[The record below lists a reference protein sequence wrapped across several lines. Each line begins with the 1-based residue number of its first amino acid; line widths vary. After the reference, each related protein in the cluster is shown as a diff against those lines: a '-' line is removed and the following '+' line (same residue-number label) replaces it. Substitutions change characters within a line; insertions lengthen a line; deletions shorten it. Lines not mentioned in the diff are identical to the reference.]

1 MNETP
6 AHGAP
11 DGATP
16 GAGPA
21 PSLRAYLGLY
31 SAGFVGR
38 EEMIATVAAWPFEP
52 EEGLDEGHPEPTHQ
66 DNTLAVV
73 SAARLLGQLTRE
85 DVAEIQRRID
95 LRAGGAAGGGAER
108 RP

>member
-1 MNETP
+1 MNDTP
-6 AHGAP
+6 A
-11 DGATP
+11 P
-16 GAGPA
+16 GASADGPA

-31 SAGFVGR
+31 AAGFVGR
-38 EEMIATVAAWPFEP
+38 EEMVATVAAWPFEV

-66 DNTLAVV
+66 DNTLSVLA
-73 SAARLLGQLTRE
+73 AARLLGQVTRE

-95 LRAGGAAGGGAER
+95 GRPDGPATGAER

>member
-6 AHGAP
+6 V
-11 DGATP
+11 P
-16 GAGPA
+16 GASTADSA

-31 SAGFVGR
+31 AAGFVER
-38 EEMIATVAAWPFEP
+38 EQMITTVAAWPFET

-66 DNTLAVV
+66 DNTLSVLA
-73 SAARLLGQLTRE
+73 AARLLGQVTRE
-85 DVAEIQRRID
+85 DVEEIQRRID
-95 LRAGGAAGGGAER
+95 SRPDGPADGVER

>member
-6 AHGAP
+6 AHGTPAP
-11 DGATP
+11 DS
-16 GAGPA
+16 A

-31 SAGFVGR
+31 AAGFVER
-38 EEMIATVAAWPFEP
+38 EQMLTDVAAWPFEE

-66 DNTLAVV
+66 DNTLSTV

-85 DVAEIQRRID
+85 DLEEIQRRID
-95 LRAGGAAGGGAER
+95 RARER
-108 RP
+108 DRADGTDPRP